1 MSKQFWPSWR
11 YGPKGEAA
19 VFECE
24 NDVPR
29 GWHDHPS
36 KHEAAKSADPAKT
49 AEAAGA
55 KETKSRA
62 PAKKAGAK
70 KPGRKPKAAAA
81 PLDL

>member
-1 MSKQFWPSWR
+1 MSAQHWPSWW

-19 VFECE
+19 VFESE

-29 GWHDHPS
+29 GWHNHPS

-55 KETKSRA
+55 KETKTRA
-62 PAKKAGAK
+62 PAKSKA
-70 KPGRKPKAAAA
+70 GRKPKAAAA